1 MAVFER
7 TIQARLRQSP
17 QERNV
22 TETLRVLDQEP
33 GQFAFLAWKN
43 VTIVVWTGLPDAAA
57 VRRLANVGE
66 ARTREHSVL
75 SDVHLVTGHIGLPDA
90 DTRTALVNES
100 RRATG
105 HLAAVGVV
113 LGGSGFWASAI
124 RGFVTS
130 VHVLLS
136 APFEFKIVSQ
146 LDELAQWLPDVHTRR
161 SGVSVSAD
169 ELRRVLQSAQSL
181 ACPSR
186 RAS

>member
-1 MAVFER
+1 M
-7 TIQARLRQSP
+7 
-17 QERNV
+17 

-43 VTIVVWTGLPDAAA
+43 ITIVVWTGLPDAAA
-57 VRRLANVGE
+57 VRRLAAVGE
-66 ARTREHSVL
+66 TRMREHSVL

-90 DTRTALVNES
+90 ETRTALVSES

-105 HLAAVGVV
+105 NLAAVGVV

-146 LDELAQWLPDVHTRR
+146 VDELVQWLPDVHARR
-161 SGVSVSAD
+161 SGVQVSAE
-169 ELRRVLQSAQSL
+169 ELRCVLRSAQGHGL
-181 ACPSR
+181 PERC
-186 RAS
+186 AS